1 MWVRCGRVTTF
12 PKTIT
17 FAVTPAHIEA
27 AIPRHSGDCPVEI
40 ALRDVIEG
48 HVAFVERNRTL
59 LVIST
64 EQKAFQKAAMSGQ
77 PITRLVQ
84 ATYAND
90 EGLRELV
97 RRWDNDDSVQPGT
110 FTITREGRIE

>member
-12 PKTIT
+12 PKAIT
-17 FAVTPAHIEA
+17 FTVEQAHIEA

-48 HVAFVERNRTL
+48 HAAFVERNRTL
-59 LVIST
+59 AVKST
-64 EQKAFQKAAMSGQ
+64 DAEDYRTMAGFGQ
-77 PITRLVQ
+77 PVAGLVQ

-110 FTITREGRIE
+110 FTITREGEK